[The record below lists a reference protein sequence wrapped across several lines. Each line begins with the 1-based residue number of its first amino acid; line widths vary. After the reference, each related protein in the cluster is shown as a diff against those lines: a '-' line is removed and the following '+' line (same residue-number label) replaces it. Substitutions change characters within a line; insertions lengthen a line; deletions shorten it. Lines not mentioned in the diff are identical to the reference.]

1 MKNSCLKDD
10 LIVIGPSYMKK
21 KVLNENKL
29 HFNIKYIDE
38 YQLKDKYLY
47 SYKDGVNVYLDRKYN
62 FIPEVTNIILNILY
76 EIDIEKRY
84 KTSKLNKLVEIKRD
98 LIENEYIRYN
108 EYFKTFLTNKEILIL
123 DNFFDAKIL
132 KIIEKL
138 KKCNNVIVCE
148 KEDVKKS
155 NIDILEFKTLEEEA
169 SFVASKIV
177 ELVND
182 GIDINNIKI
191 NMIDSVYNSTIS
203 KIFKFYNIPCQDKG
217 SKLYYLDDVKCLLNR
232 LSSNTLILDINDI
245 LDGMDINDRIKNKII
260 SIFNKYVD
268 YKTYG
273 EIEKEFIYELKNT
286 NIIINKYNNVIEYID
301 YKNYIPND
309 DEYVFIM
316 GLNQDYIPMIHKD
329 NGYLNDKELEE
340 IGSDTTSI
348 LNQREI
354 LYLNEYINKTK
365 NIYISYKLS
374 SNFDQYSK
382 SNFINELDNIN
393 IIPMEYNY
401 DNDKL
406 NQVCLASRI
415 DNYIKYNYISDDLN
429 RLYSYYPNI
438 NYNSYDNR
446 YKKINLD
453 TIKKQL
459 DNKINLSYTNTNTFF
474 RCKFRFLLDTIYKLA
489 PFEETLSQKIGN
501 LFHDVL
507 CTLYKENK
515 NLDEIIDDIVGKYFT
530 CPNKKELF
538 YIGKYKETLRK
549 LVDNLNEQLDK
560 TKYINTY
567 FEEWFSISKDNDLEF
582 KIVGKIDK
590 ILTLKDDKNTYV
602 IVIDYKTGSMHSD
615 FNKVIYGLD
624 MQLLYY
630 LYLIKNTDKINNP
643 FFTGMYLQS
652 IMSEILSSEKNKTY
666 EELEKDNLRLFGY
679 TIEDV
684 AKLYDIDNNYNNSS
698 YIRGIK
704 VKNDGTFYQY
714 SKVLS
719 EETINELINIVENN
733 LNEVMDSIK
742 LADFTINPK
751 KIGNE
756 NVGCEYCQF
765 KDICYMNNDNIVEL
779 EEYKDLEFLG
789 GDDSDT
795 N

>member
-21 KVLNENKL
+21 KVLNENSL
-29 HFNIKYIDE
+29 RFNIKYIDE
-38 YQLKDKYLY
+38 YELKDKYLY
-47 SYKDGVNVYLDRKYN
+47 KYKDGTNIYLDRKYDY
-62 FIPEVTNIILNILY
+62 IPEVTNIILNSLY
-76 EIDIEKRY
+76 EIDINKCY

-98 LIENEYIRYN
+98 LIENGYIIYDK
-108 EYFKTFLTNKEILIL
+108 YFKTFLTSKDILLL
-123 DNFFDAKIL
+123 DNFFDRKIS
-132 KIIEKL
+132 KIIECL

-148 KEDVKKS
+148 KEDVKKN
-155 NIDILEFKTLEEEA
+155 NIDIFEFKALEEEV

-177 ELVND
+177 DLVND

-191 NMIDSVYNSTIS
+191 NKVDSVYDAAIS
-203 KIFKFYNIPCQDKG
+203 KIFKFYNIPYQDKP
-217 SKLYYLDDVKCLLNR
+217 SKLYYLDDVKCLLNE
-232 LSSNTLILDINDI
+232 LSSNTLILDINDV
-245 LDGMDINDRIKNKII
+245 LDNIDINEEIKNKII
-260 SIFNKYVD
+260 SILNKYVD
-268 YKTYG
+268 YKTYS
-273 EIEKEFIYELKNT
+273 EIEKEFIYDLKNT
-286 NIIINKYNNVIEYID
+286 NIILRKYNNIVEYID
-301 YKNYIPND
+301 YKSYLPSD
-309 DEYVFIM
+309 DEYVFII

-329 NGYLNDKELEE
+329 NNYLNDKELKE
-340 IGSDTTSI
+340 IDSDTTSI
-348 LNQREI
+348 LNQKEI

-374 SNFDQYSK
+374 SNFNQYSK
-382 SNFINELDNIN
+382 SNFIKELDNIT

-406 NQVCLASRI
+406 NQVYLANKI
-415 DNYIKYNYISDDLN
+415 DNYIKYNDISDNLN
-429 RLYSYYPNI
+429 KLYSYYSNI

-453 TIKKQL
+453 TIKQQL

-515 NLDEIIDDIVGKYFT
+515 DLDEVIDDIVNKYFSLPT
-530 CPNKKELF
+530 KKELF
-538 YIGKYKETLRK
+538 YIKKYKETLKK
-549 LVDNLNEQLDK
+549 LVDNLNSQLDK
-560 TKYINTY
+560 TKYTNTY

-630 LYLIKNTDKINNP
+630 LYLIKNTNKICNP

-652 IMSEILSSEKNKTY
+652 IMSEVLSSEKNKTY
-666 EELEKDNLRLFGY
+666 DELEKDNIKLFGY
-679 TIEDV
+679 TIDDV
-684 AKLYDIDNNYNNSS
+684 RKLYDIDNNYDNGS

-704 VKNDGTFYQY
+704 VKNDETFYQY

-719 EETINELINIVENN
+719 EETINELVSIVDDN
-733 LNEVMDSIK
+733 LNEVMNSIK
-742 LADFTINPK
+742 LCDFTINPK

-756 NVGCEYCQF
+756 MVGCEYCSF

-789 GDDSDT
+789 GDNSDT